1 VAGKIRFRNKQ
12 MIRIAIV
19 DDKEQNRVSLAEKLL
34 YRKELEVMFIAT
46 NGQEFLDKM
55 ILTKKAFQPQV
66 VLMDIDMPLM
76 NGIEAVNT
84 GSRIYPSTKFLM
96 LTVFDDDEKIFD
108 AIKAGAIGYLLK
120 DEKVERIVEAI
131 KETLES
137 GGAPMSPRI
146 ARKALKLLMQSNVEF
161 KKEDIQT
168 NTKLTEREH
177 EILKYVVDGLDYR
190 AISEKLFISPNTVR
204 THITNIY
211 EKLHVCNKAQAINIA
226 IKNKWFT
233 G

>member
-1 VAGKIRFRNKQ
+1 

-19 DDKEQNRVSLAEKLL
+19 DDKEQNRVSLAEKLIFKNG
-34 YRKELEVMFIAT
+34 YDSNPIDIVFMAS

-55 ILTKKAFQPQV
+55 NLCKKANQPEV
-66 VLMDIDMPLM
+66 VLMDIDMPVM
-76 NGIEAVNT
+76 NGIIAVAN
-84 GSRIYPSTKFLM
+84 GSQIYTHTKFLM
-96 LTVFDDDEKIFD
+96 LTVFDDDDKIFD

-120 DEKVERIVEAI
+120 DEKVERIIEAI

-161 KKEDIQT
+161 KKEDLPAT
-168 NTKLTEREH
+168 TKLTDREH
-177 EILKYVVDGLDYR
+177 EILKYIVDGLDYR
-190 AISEKLFISPNTVR
+190 SISEKLFISPNTVR

-211 EKLHVCNKAQAINIA
+211 EKLHVCNKVQAINVA
-226 IKNKWFT
+226 MKNKWFS